1 MLAII
6 MHLATLVAILCR
18 KALAGDGWSLCGIW
32 GFCRFGVNWLV
43 SFAWLTLCLQPCQK
57 LPRKE
62 KALADIPRVVRT
74 VEMWRLH

>member
-18 KALAGDGWSLCGIW
+18 KAPGGDGWSLCGIW

-57 LPRKE
+57 FPRKE